1 MNAVAELVKADV
13 GMPVEWSAAKLGD
26 VVQTMIA
33 GVSVNAD
40 NRPLAG
46 DEVGVLRTSC
56 VSGGQ
61 FLGSEHKAVLPGEV
75 SRVRTPVRSGSI
87 IISRMNTPALV
98 GANAYVDEDH
108 PDLFL
113 PDRLWQLRTN
123 GQADCRWLSYFMQSA
138 AFRLF
143 IDDIATGTSGSMK
156 NISKERLLQLP
167 LTLPPLDEQRRIA
180 EVLRSVDEAIAS
192 TQATLS
198 FCEDFLIS
206 QRREAFL
213 HLIEEPGDTSTT
225 FKDMCDL
232 GRGFAFKSE
241 DYQDTGVLN
250 FRVTNVGKPVDDL
263 GGQCFLPVAFMDTF
277 EEYVLRND
285 EIVLVMVGATVG
297 KLGRVPEAVCPALLN
312 QNMWT
317 LNAKAP
323 FTHDLALLYL
333 AYPREVLA

>member
-40 NRPLAG
+40 NRPIAG

-98 GANAYVDEDH
+98 GGNAYVDEDH

-180 EVLRSVDEAIAS
+180 EVLRSVDEAIVANHS
-192 TQATLS
+192 TISQARALQS
-198 FCEDFLIS
+198 CIAEDFFAKHSHDAEVRL
-206 QRREAFL
+206 REVVV
-213 HLIEEPGDTSTT
+213 ETGSGWSPS
-225 FKDMCDL
+225 CD
-232 GRGFAFKSE
+232 
-241 DYQDTGVLN
+241 
-250 FRVTNVGKPVDDL
+250 
-263 GGQCFLPVAFMDTF
+263 
-277 EEYVLRND
+277 
-285 EIVLVMVGATVG
+285 
-297 KLGRVPEAVCPALLN
+297 PEAAGPNEWGIFFDPYIPPVS
-312 QNMWT
+312 
-317 LNAKAP
+317 AKCSLTGGCRWLSVPSKQPERMEQHMVAR
-323 FTHDLALLYL
+323 LI
-333 AYPREVLA
+333 